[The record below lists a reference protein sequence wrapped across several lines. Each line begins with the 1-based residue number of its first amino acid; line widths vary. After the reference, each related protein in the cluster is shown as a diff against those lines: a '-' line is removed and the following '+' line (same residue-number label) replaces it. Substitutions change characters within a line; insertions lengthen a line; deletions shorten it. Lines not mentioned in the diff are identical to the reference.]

1 MSDQPEYEL
10 DDDTRI
16 LVISLLEIAIMA
28 SNVQLDPKHQES
40 IINIATVV
48 GARFGIDIDFTQ
60 IVCAKS
66 FNKRYLTFV
75 FLGKSLNA
83 IFMAIYFF

>member
-16 LVISLLEIAIMA
+16 LVVSLLEIAIMA

-40 IINIATVV
+40 IVNISTVV

-60 IVCAKS
+60 IVTNVNDINDGDWPFS
-66 FNKRYLTFV
+66 ISV
-75 FLGKSLNA
+75 SG
-83 IFMAIYFF
+83 IE